1 MSLCQQSTSSSLTFE
16 SSKKL
21 IAALIKPYK
30 EYLISHD
37 IIFTEGAVSS
47 RISRAKAKG
56 QSAKSFF
63 QEIEQRERQKKRR
76 AEWNASESSN
86 TEVDLKSLDRIVAEI
101 YIGYEQVLKDNNALD
116 FDDLLIYGVKLFR
129 EHCETALWCEHI
141 LVDEL

>member
-1 MSLCQQSTSSSLTFE
+1 MSSLLTFA

-37 IIFTEGAVSS
+37 IVFTEGAASS

-56 QSAKSFF
+56 QSAKAFF
-63 QEIEQRERQKKRR
+63 QEMEQTERQRKLR
-76 AEWNASESSN
+76 AGGRAPESYN
-86 TEVDLKSLDRIVAEI
+86 QELEPKSLDRIVAEV

-116 FDDLLIYGVKLFR
+116 FDDLLVYGVKLFT
-129 EHCETALWCEHI
+129 EHYETALWCKHI